1 MLQWLGDWL
10 KQLIVMVMIAGF
22 IDLLLPTQSMQ
33 RYVKVVIGL
42 FLLMMMLSPIFR
54 LFEHKWSPDLILAA
68 AERNSLDSGNKAFR
82 SLDDIMRDANR
93 MQATSR
99 DQAKQLMETQ
109 LAGVIRQGVE
119 LEFKRT
125 VSQVIVRSN
134 FDHAGVPVVQM
145 VEVTLA
151 PEKQVASLKE
161 VSEQEAKSPAPLM
174 QVVKPVIVEVKPIQP
189 DSPTREVQA
198 TEKPLNQQ
206 MVQDVKRYVSRTWQ
220 LSLDLI
226 KITER

>member
-119 LEFKRT
+119 LEFNRN
-125 VSQVIVRSN
+125 VNQVVVHSN
-134 FDHAGVPVVQM
+134 FDRAGVPVVQM
-145 VEVTLA
+145 VEVTLS
-151 PEKQVASLKE
+151 PEKLVTSSKE
-161 VSEQEAKSPAPLM
+161 VSDEGVKSLVPLM
-174 QVVKPVIVEVKPIQP
+174 QVVKPVIVEVKPIQL
-189 DSPTREVQA
+189 DSQTREVQA
-198 TEKPLNQQ
+198 ADKPLNQQ
-206 MVQDVKRYVSRTWQ
+206 MVQDMKRYVSRTWQ
-220 LSLDLI
+220 LSSDLI

>member
-93 MQATSR
+93 IQATSR

-119 LEFKRT
+119 LEFNRT
-125 VSQVIVRSN
+125 VNQVVVHSN

-145 VEVTLA
+145 VEVTLS
-151 PEKQVASLKE
+151 PEKQVTSSKE
-161 VSEQEAKSPAPLM
+161 VSDEGVKSLVPLM
-174 QVVKPVIVEVKPIQP
+174 QVVKPVIIEVKPIQL
-189 DSPTREVQA
+189 DSQTREVQA
-198 TEKPLNQQ
+198 ADKPLNQQ
-206 MVQDVKRYVSRTWQ
+206 MVQDMKRYVSRTWQ
-220 LSLDLI
+220 LSSDLI